1 MLEFA
6 PFIFSVHLTP
16 GENMIIVIDFGSQ
29 YNQLI
34 ARRVR
39 EENVYCQIE
48 PPDIEIGRLRDLKPE
63 GIILSGGPASI
74 YEKDSPKASAEIFEL
89 GLPVLGICYGM
100 QFMVHVLGGAV
111 SGSEKREYGFAN
123 LHIKKQDEL
132 FSEFNTT
139 TQCWMSHG
147 DVIRVLPEGF
157 EVTAATENTPMA
169 AAADHSRRFFG
180 LQFHPEVEHTPD
192 GKQMIK
198 NFLFNVCGCRPEWTM
213 RVFAREAVSEIRE
226 AVGNRR
232 IILGLSGGVDSSVT
246 AKLIHEAVGD
256 QLTCIF
262 VDNGL
267 LRHNEGKRLEKLFA
281 QHLQM
286 NIDYVDAS
294 ESFLDALKSV
304 TDPEQ
309 KRKIIG
315 KIFMDVF
322 EQEAEKIRDAEFLAQ
337 GTLYPDIIE
346 SRSAFG
352 GPTSMI
358 KSHHNVGGLPEKMK
372 LKLIE
377 PLKFLFKDEV
387 RKLGETLDLPEELVW
402 RQPFPGPGLA
412 VRVIGEVNES
422 RLSVLRKADAILL
435 VEIKEAGYYRDLWQS
450 FAVLLPVK
458 SVGVMGDRRT
468 YENIAAIRAVTS
480 VDAMTA
486 DWAKLP
492 HDLLGRISN
501 RIINE
506 VEGVNRV
513 VYDISSKPPSTIE
526 WE

>member
-1 MLEFA
+1 
-6 PFIFSVHLTP
+6 
-16 GENMIIVIDFGSQ
+16 MIIVIDFGSQ

-39 EENVYCQIE
+39 EQNVYCQIE
-48 PPDIEIGRLRDLKPE
+48 PPDIDIERLKALQPE

-74 YEKDSPKASAEIFEL
+74 YEYDSPGTTYEIFAL
-89 GLPVLGICYGM
+89 GIPVLGICYGM
-100 QFMVHVLGGAV
+100 QFMVNALGGNV
-111 SGSEKREYGFAN
+111 SRAEKREYGFARLQVQKEDALLAGIDQN
-123 LHIKKQDEL
+123 
-132 FSEFNTT
+132 

-147 DVIRVLPEGF
+147 DSITSLPDGF
-157 EVTAATENTPMA
+157 EVTAVTENTPMA
-169 AAADHSRRFFG
+169 AAADPDRGFYG
-180 LQFHPEVEHTPD
+180 LQFHPEVEHTLQ
-192 GKQMIK
+192 GKQMLK
-198 NFLFNVCGCRPEWTM
+198 NFLFEICGCSAEWTM
-213 RVFAREAVSEIRE
+213 KAFAREAVSEIRQ
-226 AVGNRR
+226 AVGDKQV
-232 IILGLSGGVDSSVT
+232 ILGLSGGVDSSVT
-246 AKLIHEAVGD
+246 AMLIHQAVGK

-267 LRHNEGKRLEKLFA
+267 LRQNEGARLKKIFG
-281 QHLQM
+281 QHLEM
-286 NIDYVDAS
+286 NIDYVDATKD
-294 ESFLDALKSV
+294 FINALQGIS
-304 TDPEQ
+304 DPEE

-322 EQEAEKIRDAEFLAQ
+322 EAEAQKIENAEFLAQ

-352 GPTSMI
+352 GPTSII

-387 RKLGETLDLPEELVW
+387 RKLGETLGLPEELVW

-412 VRVIGEVNES
+412 IRVIDEISEN
-422 RLSVLRKADAILL
+422 RLEVLRRADAILL
-435 VEIKEAGYYRDLWQS
+435 DEIRKAGYYRKLWQS

-458 SVGVMGDRRT
+458 SVGVMGDKRT
-468 YENIAAIRAVTS
+468 YENILAIRAVTS

-492 HDLLGRISN
+492 HDLLGKISN

-506 VEGVNRV
+506 VQGVNRV